1 MKRILIVED
10 DTTFGLMLSTWLKRK
25 GYDPCRVGTVG
36 EGCRELECGEWDL
49 VLTDMRLPDRDGIHL
64 LQWLQERRKAVPTI
78 VMTGY
83 AEIGNAVLCMKL
95 GARDYVS
102 KPVNPDEL
110 LRKIEDALTV
120 RQPLPES
127 GETPAGRSPMPDY
140 IEGRSEAIRKL
151 YEHVNIV
158 APTPLSVLIT
168 GESGTGKEHVAR
180 LIHERSRRRD
190 KPFLAVDCGAVPKEL
205 AASEFFGHV
214 KGSFTGALRDK
225 TGVFEAAAGG
235 TVFLDEVGNLPYST
249 QVQLLRALQERRIR
263 PVGGTREV
271 PIDVRVV
278 AATNERLEEAI
289 ARGDFRL
296 DLYHRLNEFSLRMP
310 ALCEQREDILLYAD
324 FFLDAADRELG
335 KEVVGFDAAAAALL
349 KSYDWPGNMRQ
360 LKNAVTRAVLLAP
373 GEYVTPAE
381 LPAELLESA
390 ARKSEL
396 VLSNPEEER
405 ERIARALELAN
416 GNKSKA
422 ARLLGID
429 RKTLYNKMNLY
440 GMI

>member
-36 EGCRELECGEWDL
+36 EGCRELERGEWDL

-235 TVFLDEVGNLPYST
+235 TVFLDEVGNLPYAT

-396 VLSNPEEER
+396 ALSNPEEER

>member
-36 EGCRELECGEWDL
+36 EGCRELERGEWDL

-120 RQPLPES
+120 RQHLPES

-335 KEVVGFDAAAAALL
+335 KEVVGFDAAAVVLL

-396 VLSNPEEER
+396 ALSNPEEER